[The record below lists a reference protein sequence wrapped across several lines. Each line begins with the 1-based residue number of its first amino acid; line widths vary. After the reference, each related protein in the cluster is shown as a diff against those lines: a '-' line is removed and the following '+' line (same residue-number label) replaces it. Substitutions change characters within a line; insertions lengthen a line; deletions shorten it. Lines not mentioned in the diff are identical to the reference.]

1 MYSEEMI
8 ALDCPYCQASLIQ
21 PLSWFKQSYATCP
34 VCAGGIAAGQ
44 FAPLVET
51 LEQAFDASVEE
62 MILGTSSSG
71 CGCNSSGCGC
81 NSGGCGGGNCGPSA

>member
-1 MYSEEMI
+1 MFAEEII
-8 ALDCPYCQASLIQ
+8 ALACPYCRASLIQ

-44 FAPLVET
+44 FAPMIEE

-62 MILGTSSSG
+62 MILGTPANG
-71 CGCNSSGCGC
+71 CGCD
-81 NSGGCGGGNCGPSA
+81 SGGCGGGSCGPPA